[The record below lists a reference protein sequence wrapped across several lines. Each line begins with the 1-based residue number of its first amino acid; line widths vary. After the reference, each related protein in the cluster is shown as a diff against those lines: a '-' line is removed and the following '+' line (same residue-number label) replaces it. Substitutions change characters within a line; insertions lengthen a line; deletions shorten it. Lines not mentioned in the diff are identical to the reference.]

1 MVEHRE
7 ITEAKTTAGPAAQAF
22 EALRQEVALLRRAV
36 AGLAADQS
44 SIEMPDYSETLGVIS
59 RMVSSIGKR
68 LVALS
73 EMPAFGYTPQDWS
86 HKIELASEEARRK
99 DRETIVLSGEIL
111 RKTTEDLA
119 RSLMSAREAA
129 RQQRLLIWTGVVGVL
144 AGMLLWALCIGP
156 AIHAIL

>member
-1 MVEHRE
+1 MVERSE
-7 ITEAKTTAGPAAQAF
+7 ITETNTVADPATQAF
-22 EALRQEVALLRRAV
+22 EALRQEIALLRRAV
-36 AGLAADQS
+36 TGLAADQS

-86 HKIELASEEARRK
+86 HKIEIASEEARRK
-99 DRETIVLSGEIL
+99 DRETIVLSGETL
-111 RKTTEDLA
+111 RKTTEDLT
-119 RSLMSAREAA
+119 RSLVSAREAA
-129 RQQRLLIWTGVVGVL
+129 RQQRLLLWTGVVGVL

-156 AIHAIL
+156 AIHAVL